1 MNKNLKK
8 DILYLSQNFSIMKSL
23 INILENIVSDNCN
36 IPETDIMNLCTQI
49 QILSTRCSKN
59 IENIQTEL
67 MI

>member
-8 DILYLSQNFSIMKSL
+8 DVLYLSKNFSIMKSL

-36 IPETDIMNLCTQI
+36 ISETDIANLCTQI
-49 QILSTRCSKN
+49 QILSIKCSKN
-59 IENIQTEL
+59 IENMEIKL